1 MKKINL
7 SILWHFH
14 QPSYLCLEPEGGY
27 FFFPWT
33 LLHSIRE
40 YYDMGRILLDSP
52 ENVKVTFNITPIL
65 WYQIKK
71 YLEGKVFDKWIEI
84 YKKNP
89 QNMEEEEKIFVL
101 RNFFSLNYENQIFP
115 YDRYKYLLIKRG
127 SVLGL
132 EEKVKYFSNDEIR
145 DICFYFLFSSF
156 SEILKEENEI
166 LKEFLNKKKNFTE
179 EDKEVLLKIA
189 FETLSEVEKIYK
201 KLISLKKVEITTS
214 PFSHPILPLLIDST
228 SFERST
234 PHLKDK
240 SAKFSNKEDA
250 ERQIKMGISFIENE
264 FDIKIK
270 GIWPPEG
277 AICENT
283 LNLFIKNGII
293 FTFSCESV
301 LSKSLKEELRGKDY
315 IKKELYKPYLY
326 RQEDGEITVF
336 FRDREISDRIG
347 FVYKNYN
354 EDDAINDFLNYL
366 RKLKDTGEDL
376 WVSVILDGENPW
388 CYYKKGGIL
397 FLKKFYEVL
406 SKKDFIK
413 FSFFEE
419 GTLFEDKKN
428 LKEVHPGSWIRGEF
442 TTWMGDEEKNK
453 GWEILKKV
461 REDLKEKVYEN
472 EKSLL
477 SMIFSEGS
485 DFFWWLG
492 YDNPTFYAPEFD
504 ILFREHL
511 KNVYINLNF
520 EYPLFLERSIKGKA
534 YRIYLKKPTG
544 YVYPSIDGKITNFYE
559 WANAGIIPLSKNK
572 KSFLKYLY
580 YGWDEDDNLCIRI
593 DGIKSIEDIINENYK
608 IIIGI
613 ESEEGGIFVSIS
625 KEEFI
630 KRESIGKEIK
640 GEIKISKIIEAKV
653 KFEEENIYLFLCLE
667 NKFFERYPEVG
678 FYLLEKEEKEWVDF
692 V

>member
-14 QPSYLCLEPEGGY
+14 QPSYLCIEPEREY
-27 FFFPWT
+27 FFFPWVF
-33 LLHSIRE
+33 LHSVRE

-52 ENVKVTFNITPIL
+52 ENVKVTFNITPTL

-71 YLEGKVFDKWIEI
+71 YIKGEFFDKWIEI
-84 YKKNP
+84 YKKRP
-89 QNMEEEEKIFVL
+89 EDMDEEEKIFVL

-115 YDRYKYLLIKRG
+115 YERYRYLLTKRG

-156 SEILKEENEI
+156 SEILKEENKI
-166 LKEFLNKKKNFTE
+166 LKEFLNKKKNFSE
-179 EDKEVLLKIA
+179 EDKEILLKIA
-189 FETLSEVEKIYK
+189 LETIKEVERIYK
-201 KLISLKKVEITTS
+201 DLIFLKKVEITTS
-214 PFSHPILPLLIDST
+214 PFSHPILPLLIDSN
-228 SFERST
+228 SFEKST
-234 PHLKDK
+234 PHLKNK
-240 SAKFSNKEDA
+240 KVEFSNKEDA
-250 ERQIKMGISFIENE
+250 DRQIKMGLSYIEKE
-264 FDIKIK
+264 FNIKIK

-293 FTFSCESV
+293 FTFSCENV
-301 LSKSLKEELRGKDY
+301 LSKSIKEELRLKDY
-315 IKKELYKPYLY
+315 VKRELYKPYLY
-326 RQEDGEITVF
+326 KGSDGEIVVF

-366 RKLKDTGEDL
+366 RKLKDGEEDF

-388 CYYKKGGIL
+388 PYYKKGGIL
-397 FLKKFYEVL
+397 FLKKFYEAL

-419 GTLFEDKKN
+419 GVLFEDKKS
-428 LKEVHPGSWIRGEF
+428 LRKIHPGSWIRGEF
-442 TTWMGDEEKNK
+442 TTWMGDEEKNE

-472 EKSLL
+472 EKSLF

-492 YDNPTFYAPEFD
+492 YDNPTFYATEFD

-511 KNVYINLNF
+511 KNVYRNLRL
-520 EYPLFLERSIKGKA
+520 EYPLFLEKSIKGKA

-544 YVYPSIDGKITNFYE
+544 YVYPVIDGKITNFYE

-572 KSFLKYLY
+572 KSLLKYLY
-580 YGWDEDDNLCIRI
+580 YGWDKDGNLCIRV
-593 DGIKSIEDIINENYK
+593 DGIKDIEEIINEGYK
-608 IIIGI
+608 IIAGI
-613 ESEEGGIFVSIS
+613 ESEKGEIFVSIS
-625 KEEFI
+625 SKELI
-630 KRESIGKEIK
+630 KREKIEDEIR
-640 GEIKISKIIEAKV
+640 GEIKISKLLEAKL
-653 KFEEENIYLFLCLE
+653 KFAGKNIYLFLCLE
-667 NKFFERYPEVG
+667 NKFFERYPEAG
-678 FYLLEKEEKEWVDF
+678 FYLLEKEEEEWVDF